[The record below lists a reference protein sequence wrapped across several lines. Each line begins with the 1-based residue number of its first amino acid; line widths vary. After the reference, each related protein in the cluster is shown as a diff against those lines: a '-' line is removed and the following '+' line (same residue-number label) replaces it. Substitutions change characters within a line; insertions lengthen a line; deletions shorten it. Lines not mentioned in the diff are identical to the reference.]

1 MDEARAAD
9 RALLWGL
16 VPMIV
21 VQLALFVVPLAI
33 MFVYSFWTTRDF
45 QIVTEWTL
53 ASYRSFFDGWICRRC
68 CCAPWWRR

>member
-33 MFVYSFWTTRDF
+33 LSL
-45 QIVTEWTL
+45 IH
-53 ASYRSFFDGWICRRC
+53 I
-68 CCAPWWRR
+68 